1 MRRIFLNCIFAI
13 VEFVSELAILVFI
26 GIGCLLTF
34 TGREN
39 LNQNTS
45 TLIQLIAIFL
55 ILFSTLTNLVYS
67 MFVIIKGILNVIN
80 LLKAKSLKN
89 KINKKYEE
97 YKKVN
102 KEEDVN
108 ADAAVFQ
115 NSEIINLA
123 RIKPIV
129 DDWDLRLSSEE
140 DQPGPLKKGP
150 NEPVRLTKKKSTKRK
165 RFKKARNFDNI
176 EPCENEIQGENTG

>member
-13 VEFVSELAILVFI
+13 VEFISELAILFFI

-45 TLIQLIAIFL
+45 TLIQLFAIFL
-55 ILFSTLTNLVYS
+55 ILFSTLINLVYS
-67 MFVIIKGILNVIN
+67 MFVIIKGLLNVIN
-80 LLKAKSLKN
+80 LLKARSLKN

-102 KEEDVN
+102 KEEDVD
-108 ADAAVFQ
+108 AGAAVF
-115 NSEIINLA
+115 
-123 RIKPIV
+123 
-129 DDWDLRLSSEE
+129 
-140 DQPGPLKKGP
+140 
-150 NEPVRLTKKKSTKRK
+150 
-165 RFKKARNFDNI
+165 
-176 EPCENEIQGENTG
+176 